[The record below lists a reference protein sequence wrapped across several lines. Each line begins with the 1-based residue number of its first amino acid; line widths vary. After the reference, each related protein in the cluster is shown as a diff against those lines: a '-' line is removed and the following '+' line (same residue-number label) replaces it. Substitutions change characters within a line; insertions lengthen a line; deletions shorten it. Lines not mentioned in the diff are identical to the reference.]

1 LCYNNHS
8 LLVAWSPLQAD
19 FKVYRVSLNSSTTAA
34 PVSIEHRY
42 SGSSAFYHIRA
53 TRYPAATIAVQ
64 SSVLHFLQ
72 RSVQYCAQSRECINQ
87 RQLFKSLR
95 ARFKSCMGYGI
106 FKQSHIQCIILQFI
120 GCTPI
125 YCNLWFCGRFVFA
138 DGCWAIFYLFPH
150 TKKMGVAVQI
160 EVQTLQ
166 PFVVSLTV
174 LLSNTPPS
182 QSNNLNSSAIRHS
195 CYFFK
200 CQHFSDCCGVRT
212 TLPYSL
218 FHQNPTKCCQSI
230 LPKATFLQTSN

>member
-1 LCYNNHS
+1 MWRRIDWNYPTYWWLALVPHS
-8 LLVAWSPLQAD
+8 E
-19 FKVYRVSLNSSTTAA
+19 FT
-34 PVSIEHRY
+34 
-42 SGSSAFYHIRA
+42 
-53 TRYPAATIAVQ
+53 
-64 SSVLHFLQ
+64 
-72 RSVQYCAQSRECINQ
+72 
-87 RQLFKSLR
+87 
-95 ARFKSCMGYGI
+95 
-106 FKQSHIQCIILQFI
+106 QSHPTTKP
-120 GCTPI
+120 GCTSI

-174 LLSNTPPS
+174 PLSNTPPS
-182 QSNNLNSSAIRHS
+182 LSNNLNSSAIRHS